1 MAKPRRG
8 NRIITAPQFFGRLR
22 WLDRRPLLDT
32 MEPYRR
38 DLLTRA
44 LDTRRPDGTPLYN
57 FVVSGRAKKN
67 WKTTDLVLAALYCL
81 TIRGGD
87 GYLLANDEEQ
97 AGDDLGLAKKLV
109 AINPDLSAE
118 LEVYRKEIRCRDG
131 RGSLKVLPARDVLG
145 SHGKTAVFIGFD
157 EIHGYRNYDLF
168 EALAPDPTRADYLA
182 WVTSYDT
189 IWSAPGVPLSDFK
202 ARGKAG
208 TDPRM
213 LFSWYSGDYC
223 TDPAFAELEPEL
235 RANPSISSWPEGRAY
250 LDQQRQRLPPHKY
263 RRLHLNLPGAP
274 NGAFLDQAAVMS
286 AIVTGR
292 TALPYEDARKYYGFV
307 DMSSGGADDAVLAI
321 GHMEDGRAVLD
332 LVAKQPG
339 EAPGFNPL
347 AAVQKFV
354 TISRGYGITKVMAD
368 NFAGHLFKAA
378 FEAYG
383 GLIYEISYKGKTTF
397 YEEFEVA
404 LNAGEV
410 ELFDDVKVQEQLLT
424 LVLRG
429 AKVDHQPGDHDD
441 HANAVAGCV
450 WLMRTAVRYQDDVKF
465 ATPVAV
471 GSGPR
476 LVPGSDA
483 PVGELACPERVAAP
497 APPVEEKPALNSP
510 VQAKPGWQTELQRQ
524 RVNADKSAEYR
535 YMHPRGNEPWRSF
548 VGVDG
553 VILGS
558 RKPHG

>member
-235 RANPSISSWPEGRAY
+235 RANPSLSSWPDGHGYIE
-250 LDQQRQRLPPHKY
+250 QQRQRLPAHKF

-274 NGAFLDQAAVMS
+274 DGAFLDQRAVMS

-292 TALPYEDARKYYGFV
+292 RSLPPEEGRKYYAFV
-307 DMSSGGADDAVLAI
+307 DMAGGGADDCVLAI
-321 GHMEDGRAVLD
+321 GHRGDDGRAIVD
-332 LVAKQPG
+332 LVEKQTG
-339 EAPGFNPL
+339 DAPGYNPL
-347 AAVQKFV
+347 AAVAKFV
-354 TISRGYGITKVMAD
+354 GIVRNYGIKRVILD
-368 NFAGHLFKAA
+368 GYAGSTFRHA
-378 FEAYG
+378 FEQPG
-383 GLIYEISYKGKTTF
+383 GLIGEVRGEGKTVF
-397 YEEFEVA
+397 YEDFEVA
-404 LNAGEV
+404 LNSGVA
-410 ELFDDVKVQEQLLT
+410 ELLDDAKMQEQFLT
-424 LVLRG
+424 LVVRG
-429 AKVDHQPGDHDD
+429 EKVDHLPDDHDD
-441 HANAVAGCV
+441 LANAVAGLV
-450 WLMRTAVRYQDDVKF
+450 WLIRRET
-465 ATPVAV
+465 
-471 GSGPR
+471 R
-476 LVPGSDA
+476 LAANEPKIAA
-483 PVGELACPERVAAP
+483 PVFIGAPSFTPGGSSLGYGEPVVMPTESALTAPPTAP
-497 APPVEEKPALNSP
+497 AKPSPSKPVLNAP
-510 VQAKPGWQTELQRQ
+510 VVARSGDETKAQMA
-524 RVNADKSAEYR
+524 RVNADKSAFYQYLR
-535 YMHPRGNEPWRSF
+535 PAGREPWR
-548 VGVDG
+548 
-553 VILGS
+553 
-558 RKPHG
+558 K

>member
-8 NRIITAPQFFGRLR
+8 NRIITSPQFFGRLR

-109 AINPDLSAE
+109 AINPSLSAE
-118 LEVYRKEIRCRDG
+118 LEIYRKAIRCRDG
-131 RGSLKVLPARDVLG
+131 RGSLKILPARDVLG

-168 EALAPDPTRADYLA
+168 EALAPDPTRADCLT

-235 RANPSISSWPEGRAY
+235 RANPSLSSWPDGHGYIE
-250 LDQQRQRLPPHKY
+250 QQRQRLPAHKF

-274 NGAFLDQAAVMS
+274 DGAFLEQAAVMS

-292 TALPYEDARKYYGFV
+292 RVMPPQKGVKYYVFV
-307 DMSSGGADDAVLAI
+307 DMAGGGADDCVIAIAHVSADGHIVIDLVEKQTGSAPGYNPLSAVVKFAAI
-321 GHMEDGRAVLD
+321 AREYGVRKIVLD
-332 LVAKQPG
+332 GYAGATFKCAFDGHCFLAEICSKAKT
-339 EAPGFNPL
+339 A
-347 AAVQKFV
+347 
-354 TISRGYGITKVMAD
+354 
-368 NFAGHLFKAA
+368 
-378 FEAYG
+378 
-383 GLIYEISYKGKTTF
+383 F
-397 YEEFEVA
+397 YEELEVA
-404 LNAGEV
+404 LNSGQV
-410 ELFDDVKVQEQLLT
+410 ELLDDPKLQEQLLT
-424 LVLRG
+424 LVVRG
-429 AKVDHQPGDHDD
+429 EKVDHMPGDHDD
-441 HANAVAGCV
+441 FANAVAGVV
-450 WLMRTAVRYQDDVKF
+450 WLIRSEARISAYDGRISV
-465 ATPVAV
+465 PIVA
-471 GSGPR
+471 GGMPHA
-476 LVPGSDA
+476 VPGGS
-483 PVGELACPERVAAP
+483 
-497 APPVEEKPALNSP
+497 
-510 VQAKPGWQTELQRQ
+510 
-524 RVNADKSAEYR
+524 
-535 YMHPRGNEPWRSF
+535 SF
-548 VGVDG
+548 T
-553 VILGS
+553 
-558 RKPHG
+558 